1 MSWRF
6 IWAFCWAGEHRRE
19 GTRSYH
25 GVALVSLW
33 LARHARPLV
42 AQGTCYGAL
51 DLPGDSALTR
61 LAAQA
66 LNTALPSNV
75 DVRVSPLLRCQQLA
89 EALQALRSELS
100 FRTDARLREM
110 DFGQWEGVPWSDIPR
125 AAVDAWTADFAEHRF
140 GGKES
145 ANDVLARVASAW
157 DARPGSGTTLWITHA
172 GVAQAATLLHQG
184 IRRIERAQDWPLS
197 PLKYGE
203 WMVF

>member
-1 MSWRF
+1 MPGPIR
-6 IWAFCWAGEHRRE
+6 IAIAGASGRMGRMLIDA
-19 GTRSYH
+19 
-25 GVALVSLW
+25 V
-33 LARHARPLV
+33 LAAPDCQL
-42 AQGTCYGAL
+42 AGAL

-145 ANDVLARVASAW
+145 ANDVLVRVASAW

>member
-1 MSWRF
+1 M
-6 IWAFCWAGEHRRE
+6 
-19 GTRSYH
+19 
-25 GVALVSLW
+25 SLW

-51 DLPGDSALTR
+51 DLPADAELTR
-61 LAAQA
+61 LAAHA
-66 LNTALPSNV
+66 LSTALPPNV
-75 DVRVSPLLRCQQLA
+75 DVWVSPLSRCQQLA
-89 EALQALRSELS
+89 EALQALRSGLS

-110 DFGQWEGVPWSDIPR
+110 DFGHWEGVPWSDIPR

-140 GGKES
+140 GGSES

-157 DARPGSGTTLWITHA
+157 DARAVSGTTLWITHA
-172 GVAQAATLLHQG
+172 GVAQSATLLHHG

-203 WMVF
+203 WMVL